1 MSLLSLVA
9 RWRLTGP
16 SEGVLGEGRARRV
29 LSVIQNFKKSMSCHM
44 GLSGDR
50 QNGVNVGQ
58 NRRFL
63 RKKGRFSVI
72 SRVLRGV
79 LSDIH

>member
-16 SEGVLGEGRARRV
+16 SEGVLGAGRARRS
-29 LSVIQNFKKSMSCHM
+29 LSVIQNFKKAMSCHM
-44 GLSGDR
+44 GLSGVR
-50 QNGVNVGQ
+50 RNGVKKGQ

-63 RKKGRFSVI
+63 RKMGRFSGI
-72 SRVLRGV
+72 SMVLRGV